1 MYENVIISQVAIVNT
16 AYMLCLSILGDKFGQ
31 LLSATTTDVFTRWN
45 LQQVH
50 SAGITGKGTVIAII
64 DCGINL
70 DHQSVKGKYDRKE
83 IRGDKSAKVTTTDRG
98 RPTYH
103 CNEAE
108 HGTAVAAV
116 AAGDDVYDG
125 TELKIRC
132 GIAPGAEL
140 YVYRLSDDFDY
151 GEVCDALGDV
161 LQHISKAENKVDII
175 CMSFGFTGSND
186 EIEKLLSELDEKGV
200 VCVASAGNDGNFQ
213 EMVKFPA
220 SSGHVL
226 SVGAL
231 TKTGQSSNL
240 NPNDNIDVFA
250 IGENVIVP
258 TSQKGKSQRSA
269 HGTSYAA
276 PMVAG
281 LLSLLMQYAKSV
293 PHRRDDIESRLHSV
307 DFLKRFFKDH
317 KLCDNRKLV
326 YVDSYFEDLMDYK
339 AKVPSS
345 PLEKCV
351 EKNYPKK

>member
-1 MYENVIISQVAIVNT
+1 M
-16 AYMLCLSILGDKFGQ
+16 
-31 LLSATTTDVFTRWN
+31 ATTTDVFTSWN
-45 LQQVH
+45 LGKVH
-50 SAGITGKGTVIAII
+50 NAGITGKGTVIAIL

-70 DHQSVKGKYDRKE
+70 DHGSIKEKYDRNE
-83 IRGDKSAKVTTTDRG
+83 ISGDKSSKVTTTNHS
-98 RPTYH
+98 RPAYH
-103 CNEAE
+103 CNKAE

-116 AAGDDVYDG
+116 AAGDDVYDETG
-125 TELKIRC
+125 GKVLIRR
-132 GIAPGAEL
+132 GVAPGAEL

-151 GEVCDALGDV
+151 NEVRDALGDV
-161 LQHISKAENKVDII
+161 LQHISKAKKKIDII
-175 CMSFGFTGSND
+175 CMSFGFTGNND
-186 EIEKLLSELDEKGV
+186 EIEKLLSELAEKGV
-200 VCVASAGNDGNFQ
+200 VCVAPAGNDGNFQ

-220 SSGHVL
+220 SSDHVL

-258 TSQKGKSQRSA
+258 TSLKGKIQRSA
-269 HGTSYAA
+269 QGTSYAA

-281 LLSLLMQYAKSV
+281 LLSLLMQYARAV

-307 DFLKRFFKDH
+307 DFLRGFFKDY

-326 YVDSYFEDLMDYK
+326 HVDGYFEDLLDYK

-351 EKNYPKK
+351 EKMYPEK

>member
-1 MYENVIISQVAIVNT
+1 MFF
-16 AYMLCLSILGDKFGQ
+16 SILGDKFGQ
-31 LLSATTTDVFTRWN
+31 LLSATTTDVFSRWN
-45 LQQVH
+45 LEKVH
-50 SAGITGKGTVIAII
+50 SAGITGKGTVIAIL
-64 DCGINL
+64 DKGINL
-70 DHQSVKGKYDRKE
+70 DHQSVKEKYNRKE
-83 IRGDKSAKVTTTDRG
+83 IHGDKSAKVTATDRG
-98 RPTYH
+98 RPAYH
-103 CNEAE
+103 YNAAD

-116 AAGDDVYDG
+116 AAGDDVIDG
-125 TELKIRC
+125 TELQIRC

-140 YVYRLSDDFDY
+140 YVYRLSEDFDHD
-151 GEVCDALGDV
+151 EVRDALRDV
-161 LQHISKAENKVDII
+161 LDHISKAENQVDII

-186 EIEKLLSELDEKGV
+186 EIERLLSELAEKGV
-200 VCVASAGNDGNFQ
+200 VCIASAGNDGNFQ

-258 TSQKGKSQRSA
+258 TSQRGKIQRSA

-281 LLSLLMQYAKSV
+281 LLSLLMQYAKVV
-293 PHRRDDIESRLHSV
+293 PHHRDDIDRRLHSV
-307 DFLKRFFKDH
+307 SFLKGFFKDH

-326 YVDSYFEDLMDYK
+326 YVDSYFEDLLDYK
-339 AKVPSS
+339 ANVPSS

-351 EKNYPKK
+351 ERMFPEK